1 MKNNVVY
8 VDFTHKKIAS
18 TEKVFSFEMIK
29 EHIRDL
35 FHLTPSKSKIN
46 NTNGSKQCKRI
57 L

>member
-18 TEKVFSFEMIK
+18 TKKVFSFHMIK

-35 FHLTPSKSKIN
+35 FHLTPSKI
-46 NTNGSKQCKRI
+46 TNSDGSKQCKRI

>member
-8 VDFTHKKIAS
+8 VDFTHKKIS
-18 TEKVFSFEMIK
+18 DTKKVFSFEMIK
-29 EHIRDL
+29 KHIRDL
-35 FHLTPSKSKIN
+35 FHLTPTKID